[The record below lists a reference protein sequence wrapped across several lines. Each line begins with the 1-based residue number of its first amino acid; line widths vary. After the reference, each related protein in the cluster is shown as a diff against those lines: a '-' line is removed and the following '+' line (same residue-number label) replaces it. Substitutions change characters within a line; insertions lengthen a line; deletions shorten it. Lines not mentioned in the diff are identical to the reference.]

1 MTEIIAHNASV
12 LNYQQKIR
20 RAIVAQRWNKEEVA
34 RMLTTI
40 APPLWIIIA
49 IAGPFLLC
57 VGASATGLIVYT
69 LVRRSNG
76 K

>member
-1 MTEIIAHNASV
+1 
-12 LNYQQKIR
+12 
-20 RAIVAQRWNKEEVA
+20 
-34 RMLTTI
+34 MLTTI

-57 VGASATGLIVYT
+57 VGASAIGLFVYM
-69 LVRRSNG
+69 LVWRSNA

>member
-1 MTEIIAHNASV
+1 
-12 LNYQQKIR
+12 
-20 RAIVAQRWNKEEVA
+20 
-34 RMLTTI
+34 MLTTI

-57 VGASATGLIVYT
+57 VGASAIGLIVYT
-69 LVRRSNG
+69 LVRRSNS